1 MAEQGSF
8 ITDIK
13 ELRRRAR
20 QHIEN
25 GAVTAGYKVDRE
37 TALKLLNE
45 ALATEIVC
53 VLRYKRHYYAATG
66 INSEGVRAE
75 FLEHAGEEQ
84 QHADQISERITQLG
98 GEPNLNPEGML
109 SRSHSEYVE
118 GTSLVDMIKED
129 LVAERIAI
137 ESYTDIIRF
146 FGEGDP
152 TSRRLM
158 EEILAKEEE
167 HANDLADLLKRMD
180 GSH

>member
-1 MAEQGSF
+1 MAQGPF
-8 ITDIK
+8 ISDVK
-13 ELRRRAR
+13 ELRKRAR

-25 GAVTAGYKVDRE
+25 GAVTDGYKVDRE

-53 VLRYKRHYYAATG
+53 VLRYKRHYYLATG
-66 INSEGVRAE
+66 INSEGVKAE
-75 FLEHAGEEQ
+75 FLQHANEEQ
-84 QHADQISERITQLG
+84 QHADQIAERITQLG
-98 GEPNLNPEGML
+98 GEPNLNPEGLL

-118 GTSLVDMIKED
+118 GETLLGMIKED

-137 ESYTDIIRF
+137 ESYSEMIRF
-146 FGEGDP
+146 FGDGDP
-152 TSRRLM
+152 TSRRML

-180 GSH
+180 GAH